1 MDTTSLRFAYAGF
14 LEAAEPVAE
23 AGTGTTPG
31 PGEWD
36 ADQQLAHIVSVDAG
50 ILAVAYS
57 VAAGGHG
64 TFDNRLS
71 LDPWNLGRISE
82 RAGDQARLRQR
93 IRRQG
98 EGLCA
103 LAEQLSEDE
112 LGQPIP
118 TLLLSGNTQLVNQPV
133 SLRDLISGLA
143 DDHLPRHT
151 QQLLA
156 LLPQDTLP
164 APT

>member
-14 LEAAEPVAE
+14 LEAAETVAE

-64 TFDNRLS
+64 TFDNRL
-71 LDPWNLGRISE
+71 
-82 RAGDQARLRQR
+82 
-93 IRRQG
+93 
-98 EGLCA
+98 
-103 LAEQLSEDE
+103 
-112 LGQPIP
+112 
-118 TLLLSGNTQLVNQPV
+118 
-133 SLRDLISGLA
+133 
-143 DDHLPRHT
+143 
-151 QQLLA
+151 
-156 LLPQDTLP
+156 
-164 APT
+164 